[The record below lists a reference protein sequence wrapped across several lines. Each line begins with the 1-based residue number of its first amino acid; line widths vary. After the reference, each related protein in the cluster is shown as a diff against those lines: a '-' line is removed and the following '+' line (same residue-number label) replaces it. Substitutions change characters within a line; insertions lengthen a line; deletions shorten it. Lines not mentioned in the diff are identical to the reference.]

1 MALFVYTPKRIWVL
15 SMKVGD
21 LVKSKVTGPGHG
33 QLGVIIDVPDDDFM
47 RPLLDV
53 HFFDVYGPV
62 LMMPE
67 QLERL

>member
-1 MALFVYTPKRIWVL
+1 
-15 SMKVGD
+15 MKIGD
-21 LVKSKVTGPGHG
+21 LVKSNVSGSGYG
-33 QLGVIIDVPDDDFM
+33 QLGVIIDIPDDDFM

-67 QLERL
+67 DLTRL